1 MTVYVD
7 KACNAFGR
15 WSMCHM
21 LADDIGE
28 LHAMALAIGMKRE
41 WFQPLSF
48 PHYDVALGR
57 RAAAVRLGAVELERQ
72 GVAALMRRLRA
83 DPVFMEAWRAQAK

>member
-1 MTVYVD
+1 
-7 KACNAFGR
+7 
-15 WSMCHM
+15 M
-21 LADDIGE
+21 LADTLEE
-28 LHAMALAIGMKRE
+28 LHAMAAAIGMKRE

-83 DPVFMEAWRAQAK
+83 DPKFMNEWREAYREAK